1 MRRPADKK
9 FNISVVRPGWVEIVR
24 RVLDVYILHSLS
36 ILPAHFTAQVSGTK
50 PKPLENIFIV
60 GYSDDNSDDTG
71 HGLVVL

>member
-9 FNISVVRPGWVEIVR
+9 FNISVVRPDWVEIVR

-50 PKPLENIFIV
+50 PLENIFIV

>member
-36 ILPAHFTAQVSGTK
+36 ILPAHFTAHVSGT
-50 PKPLENIFIV
+50 KPLENIFIV
-60 GYSDDNSDDTG
+60 GYSADNSDVTG